1 MTKEY
6 LELRNGAYYVA
17 GSRVSLDSVV
27 HAFRRGETAETI
39 CQNFELLSLEDVYG
53 AIAYYLANQA
63 AVDAYLVKQEE
74 KAGEAKRDAEP
85 LPADLRTRL
94 QRAREGMRSGRPV

>member
-6 LELRNGAYYVA
+6 IELRNGAYYVA

-39 CQNFELLSLEDVYG
+39 CQNFELLTLEEVYG

-63 AVDAYLVKQEE
+63 AVQEE
-74 KAGEAKRDAEP
+74 KAGAAKRDAEP

-94 QRAREGMRSGRPV
+94 QRAREGMRTGRPV